1 MEEELEQMMEEET
14 EVNEPAQQPK
24 EEQPA
29 EEQNQEPPKVYSE
42 QEFKDRLNEAMT
54 KRAAR
59 SEAKIRREQERKFA
73 PLMEILRAGTGKE
86 SLEDITEVFREHYK
100 GRTVQPTAQ
109 PKMDQRDLQRLAQ
122 ADAEEIIGAG
132 DEEVEEELER
142 LNDMGETLTER
153 ERLSR
158 DLLQKHQSKNRRVKE
173 LERLGVTA
181 DTYNSKEFRDFEKQ
195 FNADTPVEKIWQF
208 YSQIHKKTYQ
218 TMGSMKQEPA
228 KGPKDHYTPEE
239 IERLTEEELD
249 DPKVWEA
256 VRRSM
261 TGR

>member
-1 MEEELEQMMEEET
+1 MEEELEQMMEEEP
-14 EVNEPAQQPK
+14 EVNEPA
-24 EEQPA
+24 EQPA
-29 EEQNQEPPKVYSE
+29 EEQRQEQSEEMPKVYTE
-42 QEFKDRLNEAMT
+42 QEFKDRLNEAMA

-59 SEAKIRREQERKFA
+59 SEAKARREQERKIA

-100 GRTVQPTAQ
+100 GRPVQPTAQ

-181 DTYNSKEFRDFEKQ
+181 DTYNSKEFRDFEKM
-195 FNADTPVEKIWQF
+195 FAASTPIETIWKT